1 MRFAHMNNCYIRT
14 GLQRKMYSPM
24 ERKEERN
31 SMKALGYSVLIYAAI
46 IGVCLLVGFS
56 VPPPLPNQ
64 DMGMEINLG
73 TSSQGQG
80 TVQPLNPNPV
90 SVQPSQVN
98 TRQASPASNQ
108 TGSRTEDVLTQ
119 NTQDAPVIRKLSH
132 RNNAPAFSKNIRE
145 NRHKVNSR
153 PRPDAPVEPK
163 PAPRRPKALYSGGTS
178 HSNSS
183 GNNAGASNTSAQEG
197 LSGQNG
203 DQGAVNGNPTAAN
216 HNGTYSGLGGNSL
229 SYRLSGREIIAYPSR
244 EGQFNEPGR
253 VRMSIKV
260 DQQGQI
266 VGYSVLSADNATL
279 ARLAERKVQQIRFN
293 PSSDAPVIQFGE
305 IVFVFKL
312 QQ

>member
-1 MRFAHMNNCYIRT
+1 
-14 GLQRKMYSPM
+14 
-24 ERKEERN
+24 
-31 SMKALGYSVLIYAAI
+31 MKALGYSVLIYGAI

-73 TSSQGQG
+73 TSAQGQG
-80 TVQPLNPNPV
+80 TEQPLNANPV
-90 SVQPSQVN
+90 SVQASQVN
-98 TRQASPASNQ
+98 TREASPASDQ
-108 TGSRTEDVLTQ
+108 TGSRTEEILTQ
-119 NTQDAPVIRKLSH
+119 NSNDAPVIRKLNRESH
-132 RNNAPAFSKNIRE
+132 APAFSKTLKE
-145 NRHKVNSR
+145 SRHKAVNR

-183 GNNAGASNTSAQEG
+183 GNNAGASNASTQEG
-197 LSGQNG
+197 LTGQPG

-216 HNGTYSGLGGNSL
+216 HNGMYSGLGGNSL
-229 SYRLSGREIIAYPSR
+229 SYRLTGREIIAYPSR

-260 DQQGQI
+260 DQEGHV

-279 ARLAERKVQQIRFN
+279 AHLAERKVQQIRFN